1 MAKKS
6 QEDIMKEMETGDL
19 DEDIYTEEGRDLAEE
34 DDEISEVEAGFME
47 GYKEGEKIA
56 KCSTCKQVLSDD
68 PENIIEE
75 EVDGDTYRFCS
86 EKCAEIFNKK
96 QSKKKH

>member
-6 QEDIMKEMETGDL
+6 QDDIVREMETGDL
-19 DEDIYTEEGRDLAEE
+19 DEDIYTDEGRDLAEE
-34 DDEISEVEAGFME
+34 EDEISEVEAGFME

-68 PENIIEE
+68 PDDIVEE
-75 EVDGDTYRFCS
+75 EINGDTYRFCS
-86 EKCAEIFNKK
+86 ERCAEVYLKK
-96 QSKKKH
+96 QSKKRR